1 MKSGTVMDSPIG
13 LLTIVQEEECLTEIR
28 FGHDTNDLEQQKT
41 PLLEQAVKELT
52 EYFDGKR
59 KAFTLPMA
67 PHGTP
72 FQQKCW
78 NALLQIPYGETTTY
92 GALAAALR
100 AEGMSAAA
108 QAVGGAVGRNP
119 ISIIIPCHRVLGSDS
134 SLTGYAGGAEKKLW
148 LLRHEGIL

>member
-1 MKSGTVMDSPIG
+1 MKNGTVMDSPIG

-28 FGHDTNDLEQQKT
+28 FGHHTNDLEQQKT

-78 NALLQIPYGETTTY
+78 NALLQIPYGETRTY
-92 GALAAALR
+92 GQ
-100 AEGMSAAA
+100 
-108 QAVGGAVGRNP
+108 QAVMLGNSKACRAVGMGNHHNP
-119 ISIIIPCHRVLGSDS
+119 LPILIPCHRVVGATGK
-134 SLTGYAGGAEKKLW
+134 LTGYAGGLTIKET
-148 LLRHEGIL
+148 LLQIERMNHP